1 MTIRKMET
9 ATLLQLPLGE
19 DSSLVE
25 HIKEPRPLTEL
36 VLPDEPRV
44 ALDRIMAENYSAAAL
59 LARGLRPASRLLFRG
74 PPGCGKTVAAG
85 GVALALGIPFAVTR
99 LDGIISQWMGATAK
113 QLRKVFDFARSQAP
127 MVLFLDEVDALGRA
141 RNDGNRA
148 DGEMNRVVNS
158 LLVMIE
164 EFAAQARPPSLVI
177 AATNHEVMLDPALER
192 RFDRVVTFPMPTAIQ
207 AAALLKRLVE
217 RYDTRTVT
225 KLSPP
230 SWKTWPRRL
239 TGLSFAAVER
249 LALDAVKSTVMDETI
264 GIEQALVMAMADHK
278 GRRAPTGRSVRHARG
293 S

>member
-1 MTIRKMET
+1 MTTAHKMEPP
-9 ATLLQLPLGE
+9 TLLQLPLGE

-25 HIKEPRPLTEL
+25 HVKELRPLTDL
-36 VLPDEPRV
+36 ILPEGPRG
-44 ALDRIMAENYSAAAL
+44 ALDRVMAENYMAAAL
-59 LARGLRPASRLLFRG
+59 LARGLRPANRLLFRG

-85 GVALALGIPFAVTR
+85 GMALALGIPFAVTR
-99 LDGIISQWMGATAK
+99 LDGIITGYMGSTAK
-113 QLRKVFDFARSQAP
+113 QLRKVFNFAWNQAP
-127 MVLFLDEVDALGRA
+127 MVLFLDEIDALGRS
-141 RNDGNRA
+141 RVND
-148 DGEMNRVVNS
+148 DHDVGEMKRITNS
-158 LLVMIE
+158 LLVMLE
-164 EFAAQARPPSLVI
+164 EFAAQARPSPSLVI

-249 LALDAVKSTVMDETI
+249 LALDAVKSTVMDETL
-264 GIEQALVMAMADHK
+264 GIEQALVMAMRDHK
-278 GRRAPTGRSVRHARG
+278 GRRSDARKNRR
-293 S
+293 

>member
-1 MTIRKMET
+1 MNIPRKMET

-25 HIKEPRPLTEL
+25 HVKELRPLTDL
-36 VLPDEPRV
+36 VLPDEPRA
-44 ALDRIMAENYSAAAL
+44 ALDRVMSENYRADAL
-59 LARGLRPASRLLFRG
+59 MARGLRPANRLLFRG

-99 LDGIISQWMGATAK
+99 LDGIITGYMGSTAK
-113 QLRKVFDFARSQAP
+113 QLRKVFDFARNQAP

-141 RNDGNRA
+141 RINNDHDN
-148 DGEMNRVVNS
+148 GEMKRITNS
-158 LLVMIE
+158 FLVMIE
-164 EFAAQARPPSLVI
+164 EFASQASPKPSLVI

-217 RYDTRTVT
+217 RHDTRTVT

-230 SWKTWPRRL
+230 SWRTWPKRL
-239 TGLSFAAVER
+239 AGMSFADVER
-249 LALDAVKSTVMDETI
+249 LALDAVKSTVMDDKL
-264 GIEQALVMAMADHK
+264 GIEQALVMALVDQK
-278 GRRAPTGRSVRHARG
+278 GRRRTAARKNTR
-293 S
+293 